1 VLPMRVFE
9 AISLALWTWAGP
21 FDQLADAQQNFSAAQ
36 AVLSSRL
43 HLFVPVSINGTR
55 RTWWLVDTGAPVSIV
70 SHFLRQ
76 RLSLPG
82 PPAGS
87 GINAT
92 IMSRGK
98 AYSVAFAIS
107 INLNG
112 AELGPDYLRV
122 EQINHVVNEKSSAVT
137 SGFEKGGIIGMSQ
150 LLRRGTFI
158 NYKTLQLF
166 FARGGSKLPLTREGY
181 EKMGFTYVPLR
192 ITPKGYIEVEGT
204 IAGSTYS
211 FLLDTGAFVSMLEP
225 KIRERNHLAFT
236 ATRVIL
242 TAPYAGIKEVRLTQA
257 TVPGFRIGSQD
268 LSDFR
273 IGFAESHT
281 FDPGFRHE
289 YGGILGPDL
298 LHYHEALIDLG
309 NRALYL
315 KPDYRGHKR

>member
-1 VLPMRVFE
+1 MLPMRVFE
-9 AISLALWTWAGP
+9 TISLAIWTWVGP
-21 FDQLADAQQNFSAAQ
+21 FDQLADAQQSFSAAQ
-36 AVLSSRL
+36 AVLSSQL

-70 SHFLRQ
+70 SNFLRQ

-98 AYSVAFAIS
+98 AHSVAFAIS

-112 AELGPDYLRV
+112 TELGPDYLRV
-122 EQINHVVNEKSSAVT
+122 EQINHLVSEKSSAVT
-137 SGFEKGGIIGMSQ
+137 AGFEKGGIMGMSQ

-166 FARGGSKLPLTREGY
+166 FARGNSKLPLTRKGY

-211 FLLDTGAFVSMLEP
+211 FLLDTGAFVSILEP
-225 KIRERNHLAFT
+225 KIRERNHLAFND
-236 ATRVIL
+236 TRVIL

-273 IGFAESHT
+273 IGFAESHN